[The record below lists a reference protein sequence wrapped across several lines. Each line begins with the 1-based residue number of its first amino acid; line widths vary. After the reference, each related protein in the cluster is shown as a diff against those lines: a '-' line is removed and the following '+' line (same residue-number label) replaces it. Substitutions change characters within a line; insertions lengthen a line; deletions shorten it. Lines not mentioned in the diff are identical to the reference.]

1 MPERPKR
8 RKNNKNKRKN
18 KNQRF
23 DGIKNNSDVKTE
35 DAESCSGEQ
44 TSLTEDINSITQS
57 SDNLSETN
65 IISFP
70 SVSDENASVSDDAI
84 IEHKVCFATE
94 NASQDLNNNSDV
106 VEPLVVAASYSLDE
120 HINIQEPE
128 VYQVES
134 PEQSLKPKSKRKKLK
149 LDSVKSK
156 SLDNDDAPQIVEI
169 TDSNAALSE
178 SDSNVSIIDTSNVV
192 VSEVD
197 TDVEWEKANEINSE
211 CTTGK
216 EVATGTLSITTIP
229 LNVAQCEQTKSL
241 TPEEEI
247 SLRHYLQTLNLSTS
261 PNVNSIEIKTEIE
274 EIINREIKHRLRKK
288 GLADDLFVQRLGP
301 PRMLDVID
309 EEGSSESSIASRR
322 QSYLSDKKSDN
333 DDLEDDVFE
342 DKSKPI
348 EKYVTKSIG
357 HISNKSYGR
366 LVPQQ
371 CMLVG
376 AKLQEPDVSEARGVW
391 TMQTVEKMTGAEV
404 VYLTDSSSSTS
415 SIHDVGNETDDS
427 VETDVSVRMITP
439 TIEVTDTEKLL
450 KETFVANSEDQVP
463 NSIEEKSVIKK
474 NEVNESRSDSRN
486 QNNISEFYDNSH
498 EIVVLST
505 DDIKTNL
512 YVKDLDDSKINLSKD
527 RDGETSSNKSLQGSK
542 NEITTESNANV
553 YNLEMKVLK
562 CELNDAIN
570 NLIKEVSS
578 DSDVPNENTKD
589 NFTRQDS
596 SSSVCSSQCT
606 AKYNPTS
613 SSLNDVSNILHDE
626 TCQNTDNSTKI
637 VRNDNTTTHVKDVF
651 ECVTGTTANIDS
663 QHRIIDQPLPLRDLC
678 VKKISNLPYGLKILE
693 ELASV
698 SERLQNI
705 NVYGLTSKEK
715 ERASKKENL
724 KEKNMPYYPLPDLS
738 SIEKVSLPSKSYEPL
753 APPVQPRNSSLKK
766 SQDDNHWTALPS
778 KSDPVYVCFS
788 PSQKM
793 LMEKTNTVITKE
805 DATELIDTH
814 KKFVDRRG
822 YNEYYRENNK
832 GHEHVTESPVV
843 PFKSQTGSR
852 LLALIRDPTV
862 SYNINSSMNDH
873 HFRNQN
879 FGNLD
884 KKSYMMNNR
893 TDISSTFKPIPP
905 PRPKKYSSSFYESD
919 ESSDFTDSSF
929 RSMKSERKYFHYST
943 GNLSKEIEND
953 VSSIQNMH
961 RNFTDIRDSFN
972 GSNFPRRPSLPK
984 DICDKQ
990 MEYIRQKEKEVE
1002 AEIKRLEE
1010 EKNSMP
1016 VAPQRGPRA
1025 PLIKD
1030 KHNMVEQQYLYNQY
1044 RVDSKNICNN
1054 IQVPEKPVRSRL
1066 KSLFSSSEEELLRDK
1081 MYSEYV
1087 NQMAERQERKQH
1099 RIIKITNTG
1108 GDSKAKTVSKSMS
1121 ALDVLDSKVNN
1132 RIEKEFISK
1141 ARERW
1146 DKLGIKDPETEDEIE
1161 SSKDVYREPK
1171 VIEHKIKVIEGNKET
1186 DVKKLPSHLQ
1196 DFVRFT
1202 AKDKDDGR
1210 SSSAVWRP
1218 GAPTPPPAAAPAP
1231 APVARS
1237 PGAPPPP
1244 PPPVW
1249 TPGSAGPSPQSTRKT
1264 FRPVHFEETPPT
1276 RRKFGNS
1283 EHNGCTSESES
1294 ERRLRT
1300 SQSAPA
1306 TGLNSLGTTG
1316 SSRLPRAQNP
1326 TVTLLQK
1333 AREGQIPRGSS
1344 YLQQE
1349 RDSARLPRDRPS
1361 PPIGDPV
1368 HALRLGYA
1376 SEGEAEIGA
1385 RKMADAHARSK
1396 VEGIGP
1402 TTKDGMPVAL
1412 RSEVKDPSRWYK
1424 KMYDTIHKNK
1434 YDDDYVTIRYKS
1446 RRGEPPQRVSNK
1458 SQYAYFDPRSGY
1470 LSEPE
1475 GGGRLGS
1482 GAWSDAYDSDV
1493 TSGARRRTASVQDDR
1508 RISDTSSPYLPNN
1521 KYSTLASAR
1530 ASQEVYKNQ
1539 PGRIEDYVPGR
1550 SSVIDKEAKQWWD
1563 EVMDIFDGWLDDN
1576 SPLPPY
1582 TTLLARAI
1590 QKSQN
1595 ISSTTSLP
1603 QASPKEKKDITSAI
1617 LSKSNMARALK
1628 ESGYESDST
1637 LVFRRR
1643 DESAA
1648 LSPAER
1654 RAAYRDLQ
1662 AGGEPPLRGFRSPAP
1677 QRQECDSAPEP
1688 PRRATQGI
1696 YADKESP
1703 RRYVESDVNIH
1714 YRCPVRHDPLPLVP
1728 ERELA
1733 RQQAEHMKR
1742 LYREQK
1748 RNKYLQ
1754 ENEIHPLDIEAFDA
1768 SIKELQDMQNRRH
1781 QDNFTPSQKNILPL
1795 NRYDEADRFVARA
1808 LYAFNGQTARELSFR
1823 KGDLINVRRQID
1835 ANWYEGEVHGKI
1847 GLFPYNYVELMKG
1860 ELAQSPKKPTVIE
1873 GRARAKFDFTAQTNL
1888 ELPLKK
1894 GEVVVLTRRIDQ
1906 NWWEGRNG
1914 GKTGIFPDSY
1924 VTVLQEPSPNKPEP
1938 QPTLS
1943 NDKPVASPAAH
1954 GLLNGSAKRSMGAHS
1969 YMPQPNNPAL
1979 SNAPPAT
1986 QPLPGYVAK
1995 PAQVTATP
2003 SERGYGPPTT
2013 PGVDLNNTEPLYVDT
2028 NAEAVPYRAMYK
2040 YRPQNP
2046 DELELNEGDT
2056 VYVLEK
2062 CDDGWYVGSSQ
2073 RTGRFG
2079 TFPGNYVE
2087 RI

>member
-1 MPERPKR
+1 MPEKPKR

-18 KNQRF
+18 KNQRV
-23 DGIKNNSDVKTE
+23 DCNKNDSAVNQIEDV
-35 DAESCSGEQ
+35 ESCSVEQ
-44 TSLTEDINSITQS
+44 PISTDDIDSVTEKIESNPVNI
-57 SDNLSETN
+57 ETPK
-65 IISFP
+65 P
-70 SVSDENASVSDDAI
+70 SVSNQSDNDV
-84 IEHKVCFATE
+84 IEDRIVCFATE
-94 NASQDLNNNSDV
+94 NTSQDLNNNNDI
-106 VEPLVVAASYSLDE
+106 VEPLALSSQFPLNENVNTQDSD
-120 HINIQEPE
+120 
-128 VYQVES
+128 VYVVES
-134 PEQSLKPKSKRKKLK
+134 PEQSLKSKSKRKKSK
-149 LDSVKSK
+149 LDSIKSK
-156 SLDNDDAPQIVEI
+156 SLDNDDAPHIVEI
-169 TDSNAALSE
+169 TDNITTQAENENNLPVI
-178 SDSNVSIIDTSNVV
+178 DGNNVLIY
-192 VSEVD
+192 EVD
-197 TDVEWEKANEINSE
+197 SDVEWEKANEMNPN
-211 CTTGK
+211 TTPTDVK

-241 TPEEEI
+241 TPDEEM
-247 SLRHYLQTLNLSTS
+247 SLRHYLQSLNLSTN
-261 PNVNSIEIKTEIE
+261 PNVNTVEIKTEIE
-274 EIINREIKHRLRKK
+274 QIINREIKHRLRKK
-288 GLADDLFVQRLGP
+288 GLADELFVQRVGP
-301 PRMLDVID
+301 PRILDVID
-309 EEGSSESSIASRR
+309 EEGSSESSMTSRR
-322 QSYLSDKKSDN
+322 QSYLSDRKSDN
-333 DDLEDDVFE
+333 EDLEDEVFE
-342 DKSKPI
+342 DKAKLN

-357 HISNKSYGR
+357 HFGNKSYAR
-366 LVPQQ
+366 PIPQK

-376 AKLQEPDVSEARGVW
+376 TKLIEPRITEARGDW
-391 TMQTVEKMTGAEV
+391 TMQKVEKMTGAEV

-415 SIHDVGNETDDS
+415 SIHDIDDETDDG
-427 VETDVSVRMITP
+427 VETDVSIRMITP
-439 TIEVTDTEKLL
+439 TIEVIDTEELL
-450 KETFVANSEDQVP
+450 KNTFICDSKEQIKSD
-463 NSIEEKSVIKK
+463 ITKEEISDINLIKCI
-474 NEVNESRSDSRN
+474 EVNENKSVTE
-486 QNNISEFYDNSH
+486 IADNTTTPNPN

-505 DDIKTNL
+505 NDIKTDL
-512 YVKDLDDSKINLSKD
+512 YVKDLDEAQIK
-527 RDGETSSNKSLQGSK
+527 GSNGPSDEKSYHEPSQGCNK
-542 NEITTESNANV
+542 ESNTDNNRHLF
-553 YNLEMKVLK
+553 NLELKVLK
-562 CELNDAIN
+562 CELNNAFN
-570 NLIKEVSS
+570 NLINEVSS
-578 DSDVPNENTKD
+578 DSDLPNENIKD

-596 SSSVCSSQCT
+596 SSSVSSSQCT

-613 SSLNDVSNILHDE
+613 SSLNDVSNMLHDE
-626 TCQNTDNSTKI
+626 NWQNNENSTKN
-637 VRNDNTTTHVKDVF
+637 VKSSYATHVKDVF
-651 ECVTGTTANIDS
+651 ECVTGSTEKHNS
-663 QHRIIDQPLPLRDLC
+663 EYRILCQPLALKDLC
-678 VKKISNLPYGLKILE
+678 VIKIAKFPYGEKILE

-705 NVYGLTSKEK
+705 NVYDLTTKEK
-715 ERASKKENL
+715 DEVNIKENI
-724 KEKNMPYYPLPDLS
+724 KEAKMPYYPLPDLS
-738 SIEKVSLPSKSYEPL
+738 SIQKVSLSSSSQEPL

-766 SQDDNHWTALPS
+766 SHDDNHWTALPS
-778 KSDPVYVCFS
+778 KTDPVYICLS

-805 DATELIDTH
+805 DASELINTH

-822 YNEYYRENNK
+822 YNEYYNEKKLDSDRFKE
-832 GHEHVTESPVV
+832 TPVV

-862 SYNINSSMNDH
+862 TYNINSSGNDY
-873 HFRNQN
+873 HFKNNFEERNQFN
-879 FGNLD
+879 QENSL
-884 KKSYMMNNR
+884 KKSYMNNTR
-893 TDISSTFKPIPP
+893 KDLSTSFKPIPP

-919 ESSDFTDSSF
+919 ESSDYTDSSF
-929 RSMKSERKYFHYST
+929 RSMKSERKYFHFST
-943 GNLSKEIEND
+943 GNLSKDIEND

-961 RNFTDIRDSFN
+961 RHFTDVRDN
-972 GSNFPRRPSLPK
+972 IHEVNFPRRPSLPR

-1002 AEIKRLEE
+1002 AEIRRLEE
-1010 EKNSMP
+1010 EKINTP
-1016 VAPQRGPRA
+1016 VVPRRSPRA

-1030 KHNMVEQQYLYNQY
+1030 KDNMEYLN
-1044 RVDSKNICNN
+1044 VDSDKNEHVLFNN
-1054 IQVPEKPVRSRL
+1054 GQNVEKPNQSRL
-1066 KSLFSSSEEELLRDK
+1066 KSLFSSSQEELLRDK
-1081 MYSEYV
+1081 MYSEYI
-1087 NQMAERQERKQH
+1087 NQMAQRQERKQH
-1099 RIIKITNTG
+1099 RIIKITNSG
-1108 GDSKAKTVSKSMS
+1108 GVSSGKTVSKSMS
-1121 ALDVLDSKVNN
+1121 ALDILDSKVNN

-1146 DKLGIKDPETEDEIE
+1146 DKLGIKDPETEDERE

-1202 AKDKDDGR
+1202 VKDKDDGR

-1218 GAPTPPPAAAPAP
+1218 GAPTPPPAPAP
-1231 APVARS
+1231 APVAQS

-1264 FRPVHFEETPPT
+1264 FRPVHFEETPPA

-1283 EHNGCTSESES
+1283 ELNGCTSGSES
-1294 ERRLRT
+1294 EGRLRT

-1316 SSRLPRAQNP
+1316 ASRLPRAQNP

-1368 HALRLGYA
+1368 HALRQGYV
-1376 SEGEAEIGA
+1376 SEGEAASDYGRVA
-1385 RKMADAHARSK
+1385 RKMADAPRK

-1412 RSEVKDPSRWYK
+1412 RSEVKDPSKWYK

-1446 RRGEPPQRVSNK
+1446 RRGEPPQRIPNK

-1475 GGGRLGS
+1475 GGLGRLGS
-1482 GAWSDAYDSDV
+1482 STWSDAYDSDV
-1493 TSGARRRTASVQDDR
+1493 TSGTRRRTASVQEDR
-1508 RISDTSSPYLPNN
+1508 RISDTSSPYMPSN

-1530 ASQEVYKNQ
+1530 ASQEVYKSQ

-1550 SSVIDKEAKQWWD
+1550 SSVIDKEAKQ
-1563 EVMDIFDGWLDDN
+1563 
-1576 SPLPPY
+1576 
-1582 TTLLARAI
+1582 
-1590 QKSQN
+1590 QN

-1643 DESAA
+1643 DEGEAP

-1677 QRQECDSAPEP
+1677 PRQESESAPDP
-1688 PRRATQGI
+1688 PRRASHGI
-1696 YADKESP
+1696 YSDKESP

-1795 NRYDEADRFVARA
+1795 NRYDEADRIVARA

-1835 ANWYEGEVHGKI
+1835 ANWYEGEVHGRI
-1847 GLFPYNYVELMKG
+1847 GLFPYNYVEIMKG
-1860 ELAQSPKKPTVIE
+1860 DVAQSPKKPTVIE

-1914 GKTGIFPDSY
+1914 SKTGIFPDSY
-1924 VTVLQEPSPNKPEP
+1924 VTVLQEPSPNRPEP
-1938 QPTLS
+1938 QTIHTG
-1943 NDKPVASPAAH
+1943 DKPVASPAAH
-1954 GLLNGSAKRSMGAHS
+1954 GLLNGSAKRSMGPHS

-2003 SERGYGPPTT
+2003 SERGYGPPTGA
-2013 PGVDLNNTEPLYVDT
+2013 GVDLNNTEPLYVDT